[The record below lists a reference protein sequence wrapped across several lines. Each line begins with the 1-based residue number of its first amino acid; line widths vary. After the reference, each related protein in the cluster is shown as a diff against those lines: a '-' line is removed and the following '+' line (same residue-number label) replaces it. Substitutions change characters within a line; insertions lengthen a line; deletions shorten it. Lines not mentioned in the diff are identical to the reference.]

1 VYLALQTN
9 AVDGQEN
16 PLPTIKTMKFYEVQ
30 KNLAMTNHIVND
42 QMVIIADA
50 TWQKL
55 SDEEKE
61 LVQKAVKKA
70 GDAHTASVKKQE
82 EELVSFFQSEG
93 VTVTYPDLAPFREAM
108 QPLYKEFES
117 KIGQPIVEKLAAM

>member
-1 VYLALQTN
+1 
-9 AVDGQEN
+9 
-16 PLPTIKTMKFYEVQ
+16 
-30 KNLAMTNHIVND
+30 
-42 QMVIIADA
+42 
-50 TWQKL
+50 